1 MDAVI
6 IFKYTGEEKITT
18 SDIHKI
24 LFILCMSS
32 ILSNRQIPF
41 EKQFLHPLH
50 VSNFELFN
58 SILLITKVYL
68 YNFFSSKDVNSLA
81 IPIVLPFDGNCHLLS
96 LSLFF
101 SYSLYSNNKNLSNI
115 FISQLL
121 FIFISGIKIENNP
134 VNIENCVFSYNI
146 DLYCIPY
153 K

>member
-81 IPIVLPFDGNCHLLS
+81 IPIVLPF
-96 LSLFF
+96 
-101 SYSLYSNNKNLSNI
+101 
-115 FISQLL
+115 
-121 FIFISGIKIENNP
+121 
-134 VNIENCVFSYNI
+134 
-146 DLYCIPY
+146 
-153 K
+153 